1 MAETT
6 AQLGENKHAVLTM
19 EYLTMEC
26 EGFISSRNHT
36 FINLKHLANKQ
47 IDLRKSLE
55 KSHEIVSTNRS
66 SFHSANLKS
75 LSNILAVKKT

>member
-26 EGFISSRNHT
+26 EGFISSKNHT
-36 FINLKHLANKQ
+36 FINLKHLASQ
-47 IDLRKSLE
+47 
-55 KSHEIVSTNRS
+55 
-66 SFHSANLKS
+66 
-75 LSNILAVKKT
+75 